1 MTLKKQ
7 TEDAIKFLELYGNQN
22 SRISA
27 NIRALKNAKII
38 MKKWWKP
45 RDVIT
50 RMNYATTFSDHEVHM
65 GLPYPKCSIREKA
78 WWLLHESVHL
88 LQYLDMDRRVY
99 WLAYIN
105 PFSDNFRDRMEQE
118 ANEFTYEILGF

>member
-7 TEDAIKFLELYGNQN
+7 TEDAINFLSSLNGRGY
-22 SRISA
+22 ITW
-27 NIRALKNAKII
+27 NIVALKKAKII

-45 RDVIT
+45 RDVVT
-50 RMNYATTFSDHEVHM
+50 RMSFATTFSFHQVHM
-65 GLPYPKCSIREKA
+65 GLPYPKASKHEKA

-105 PFSDNFRDRMEQE
+105 PFSDNFRDKMEQE
-118 ANEFTYEILGF
+118 ANEFTYEIMGF